1 MSFRDI
7 IKDIVERVDG
17 GIGAVILGYDGI
29 AIDEYLREEVANF
42 DFQLLAV
49 EYATLLKEV
58 KRTVDVLKTG
68 KMEEV
73 SITTGNTRIIIRAL
87 TDEFFIVLALEKG
100 GNFGKGRYLLQRA
113 VPVLSADL
121 Q

>member
-7 IKDIVERVDG
+7 IKEIVERVDG

-29 AIDEYLREEVANF
+29 AIDEYLREQGGGF

-58 KRTVDVLKTG
+58 KRTVEVLKTG

-73 SITTGNTRIIIRAL
+73 SITTGSTRIVIRAL
-87 TDEFFIVLALEKG
+87 NDEFFIVLALEKG

-113 VPVLSADL
+113 APLLCAEL

>member
-1 MSFRDI
+1 MSFRDTI
-7 IKDIVERVDG
+7 REIVEQVDG
-17 GIGAVILGYDGI
+17 GIGVVILGYDGI
-29 AIDEYLREEVANF
+29 AIDEYLTEQAGNF

-68 KMEEV
+68 EMEEV
-73 SITTGNTRIIIRAL
+73 SITTGNTRIVIR
-87 TDEFFIVLALEKG
+87 TINDDFFIVLVLAKD
-100 GNFGKGRYLLQRA
+100 GNFGKGRFLLQRA
-113 VPVLSADL
+113 VPALRADL

>member
-1 MSFRDI
+1 MSFRGI

-29 AIDEYLREEVANF
+29 AIDEYLKEHAEKF

-68 KMEEV
+68 EMEEV
-73 SITTGNTRIIIRAL
+73 SITTGHTRIVIRAINE
-87 TDEFFIVLALEKG
+87 EFFIVLALEKE

-113 VPVLSADL
+113 VPVLRADL